1 MWKGKG
7 APEWPKAPHL
17 FLFQEC
23 SSRCAW
29 EGGNPRREPGCP
41 GVEHSDDSAEGPS
54 PTPSARGFPPGGFLP
69 ANFMGPLS
77 WAGPGAHTGGEGSC
91 PGTGMLVS
99 IVCLE
104 VHPEP
109 CPLM

>member
-41 GVEHSDDSAEGPS
+41 GVEHSEDSAEGPS
-54 PTPSARGFPPGGFLP
+54 PTPSAPGVSSWWLLPCQLHGALVVGRAWGSHRGGGVVP
-69 ANFMGPLS
+69 RD
-77 WAGPGAHTGGEGSC
+77 W
-91 PGTGMLVS
+91 
-99 IVCLE
+99 E